1 MTKVNALKIQ
11 LYINLVL
18 AVLLVARYHD
28 IYCEVYLGILILA
41 LLVRKNKK
49 LFQLISILFLPI
61 IFINQFI
68 KCMRLLIEILPNM
81 SVIMYI
87 LYLAGLLVVIIPV
100 TKEAYGA
107 IKKPIFQLL
116 ATIWSTITI
125 GIGPS
130 IELNNM
136 NQDGF
141 LVGLNKSDLVF
152 ALVILVY
159 VYLVTKIWNYN
170 FSFSF
175 STFKGKKLQFI
186 SFIIIFVVTIWLILF
201 HFFMGLAQNWQ
212 EIFWNWDFSLI
223 NPGDSAYFKNV
234 WRVYLTAIEAGIN
247 EEVTRYIDLLLL
259 LVVLKNKKWQI
270 EGAVLGSAILFALPH
285 IGNAFSSELRLSAA
299 MTTFQV
305 IDTFGF
311 GCFAAALILYSG
323 KLWVTVV
330 IHALY
335 DFLVFSSTPLTQIG
349 MGLFGGIWGGFSYAI
364 ISLIIWVVFSIFI
377 LVKYPKLIR
386 HNIQIMTKNQSL
398 I

>member
-175 STFKGKKLQFI
+175 STF
-186 SFIIIFVVTIWLILF
+186 
-201 HFFMGLAQNWQ
+201 
-212 EIFWNWDFSLI
+212 
-223 NPGDSAYFKNV
+223 
-234 WRVYLTAIEAGIN
+234 
-247 EEVTRYIDLLLL
+247 
-259 LVVLKNKKWQI
+259 
-270 EGAVLGSAILFALPH
+270 
-285 IGNAFSSELRLSAA
+285 
-299 MTTFQV
+299 
-305 IDTFGF
+305 
-311 GCFAAALILYSG
+311 
-323 KLWVTVV
+323 
-330 IHALY
+330 
-335 DFLVFSSTPLTQIG
+335 
-349 MGLFGGIWGGFSYAI
+349 
-364 ISLIIWVVFSIFI
+364 
-377 LVKYPKLIR
+377 
-386 HNIQIMTKNQSL
+386 
-398 I
+398 